1 MHKHTGIAAAL
12 MAAIAIV
19 VALLAPSIALA
30 DEHNADVYLDYEP
43 TENPVADNVTR
54 VLVNKLR
61 ADTHEYVEGAHL
73 VIYPEADPTTIVAEW
88 VSTGTSHEIA
98 RTLDV
103 NTRYV
108 LHEVSVPEGYG
119 LAQDVT
125 FELYSED
132 FNTTGTIIKGDYRL
146 AADGSVEKDANGNSV
161 RNAEFEI
168 ISGSGPE
175 QAFVIALYDPI
186 KPAQEQKEIRR
197 QREVERP
204 ASYSGTTSL
213 AKTGDMFNQPLV
225 IALAACGLVMLAL
238 GIRRTRKNM

>member
-12 MAAIAIV
+12 MAAMAIV

-30 DEHNADVYLDYEP
+30 NEHNADVYLDYEP

-108 LHEVSVPEGYG
+108 LHEVSVPAGYG
-119 LAQDVT
+119 LAEDVV

-132 FNTTGTIIKGDYRL
+132 FNTTGKIISG
-146 AADGSVEKDANGNSV
+146 GGG
-161 RNAEFEI
+161 NAEFEI
-168 ISGSGPE
+168 ISGDGPD
-175 QAFVIALYDPI
+175 QAFVISMYDPV
-186 KPAQEQKEIRR
+186 KPAQEQKEIHKR
-197 QREVERP
+197 REVERP
-204 ASYSGTTSL
+204 ASYSSTTAL
-213 AKTGDMFNQPLV
+213 AKTGDLFSQPLFY
-225 IALAACGLVMLAL
+225 ALLAAGAAAIGYGVY
-238 GIRRTRKNM
+238 RRRKAE